1 MLYDIDREAA
11 KLLALS
17 LVKIDK
23 YKYLPDKEIFLS
35 DQSRT
40 SKDIEFKGFVNI
52 YKKAQQNHILFW

>member
-23 YKYLPDKEIFLS
+23 YKYLTDKEIFLS

-40 SKDIEFKGFVNI
+40 SKDIEFKGFV
-52 YKKAQQNHILFW
+52 KK